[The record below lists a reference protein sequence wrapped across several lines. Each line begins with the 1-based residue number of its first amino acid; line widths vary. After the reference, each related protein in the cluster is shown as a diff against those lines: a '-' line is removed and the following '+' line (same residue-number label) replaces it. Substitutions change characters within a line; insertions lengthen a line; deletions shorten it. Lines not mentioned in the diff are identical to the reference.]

1 MPGVLFTNM
10 DLQTIDS
17 CISPWRICI
26 PMTSD
31 FPADSDGRAL
41 RQIVSSGSDLA
52 KPMYVNFH
60 VATPSREAAELVGR
74 AASRLGYRVSIY
86 IEEAKLNA
94 TPDQRPWTCEC
105 STRMVLSY
113 PAVVAIQRELA
124 ELSRLHGGIPN
135 GWGTFGNGPRGQ
147 PDVE

>member
-1 MPGVLFTNM
+1 MS
-10 DLQTIDS
+10 Q
-17 CISPWRICI
+17 
-26 PMTSD
+26 D

-41 RQIVSSGSDLA
+41 RQILSTGSDLTR
-52 KPMYVNFH
+52 PMYVNFH
-60 VATPSREAAELVGR
+60 VATPSREAAEEVGR

-86 IEEAKLNA
+86 IDEAKQNA

-113 PAVVAIQRELA
+113 PAVIAMQVELA
-124 ELSRLHGGIPN
+124 ELSRPHGGLPN

-147 PDVE
+147 PNVE